1 MPVFLLNVRSA
12 GSEQSVEHCVG
23 DLVCILNKSKG
34 KGAGCRGTVQKIRR
48 SYTFILPEDG
58 RGEVRAQHRFIEVV
72 KQPESHAA
80 EAQEALMEARE
91 IGREKDVLNKILRN
105 QEDIMEKLRALNL
118 KQEKLQRNVQEIHEH
133 VFHKIHERF

>member
-1 MPVFLLNVRSA
+1 MMPVFSLNVCSA
-12 GSEQSVEHCVG
+12 GLEQSVEHCVG
-23 DLVCILNKSKG
+23 DLVRISNKSKG
-34 KGAGCRGTVQKIRR
+34 KGAGCRGTIQKIRR

-80 EAQEALMEARE
+80 EAQEAPTEARK
-91 IGREKDVLNKILRN
+91 IGREKDILNKFLRN

-118 KQEKLQRNVQEIHEH
+118 KRETLQRNVQEIHEH
-133 VFHKIHERF
+133 VFHKSHE